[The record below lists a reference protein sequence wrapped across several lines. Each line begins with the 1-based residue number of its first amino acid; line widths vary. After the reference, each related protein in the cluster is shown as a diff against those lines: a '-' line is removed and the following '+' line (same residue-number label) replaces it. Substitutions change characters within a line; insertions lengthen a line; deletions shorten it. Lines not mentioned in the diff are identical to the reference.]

1 MIAARIIGDLASP
14 GVSGASGSQRQSTR
28 GTSTS
33 QFTVECGNKCIV
45 DKKSTFFIDV
55 IALNLKHL
63 CLLLGV
69 HASSFIRTF

>member
-1 MIAARIIGDLASP
+1 MIAARIVGDLSSP
-14 GVSGASGSQRQSTR
+14 GVRGASGSQRQSTH

-33 QFTVECGNKCIV
+33 QFTVECGNKCVV
-45 DKKSTFFIDV
+45 DKKSTLFVDV

-69 HASSFIRTF
+69 DASSFIGTF